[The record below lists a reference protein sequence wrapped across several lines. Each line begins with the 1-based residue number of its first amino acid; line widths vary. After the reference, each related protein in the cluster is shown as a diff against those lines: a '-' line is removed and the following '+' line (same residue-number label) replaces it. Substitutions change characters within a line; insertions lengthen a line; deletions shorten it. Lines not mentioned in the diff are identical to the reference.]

1 MILGWKNHC
10 AEHNIARRRMSP
22 FFAVILHHLL
32 QLFHVLDDLLGPLT
46 CSDVINSSKDQ
57 NFQPVGQVEIVFK

>member
-1 MILGWKNHC
+1 
-10 AEHNIARRRMSP
+10 MSP

-57 NFQPVGQVEIVFK
+57 NFQPVGQVEIVLVAGMVTLSSSLHIGHI